1 MFTPSDETVMAIG
14 RLVLASA
21 EYEAA
26 LASAVSRVVGK
37 AATVLVV
44 GLPVSQ
50 QEHALRV
57 LTEQE
62 RPEALE
68 ELAAIL
74 QIAKELG
81 QDRAHV
87 VHGFWMFD
95 VHVADDQV
103 PSDIA
108 LRPRRWSSDLRG
120 KKYPVGKLV
129 EVTVKFDDVQRR
141 LDAWSAAHW
150 PQVQVVRAPGAASQ
164 AAQ

>member
-1 MFTPSDETVMAIG
+1 MFTPSNETVMAIG

-44 GLPVSQ
+44 GIPVSQ
-50 QEHALRV
+50 QEQALKV
-57 LTEQE
+57 LTERE
-62 RPEALE
+62 RPEAVE
-68 ELAAIL
+68 DLAAIL
-74 QIAKELG
+74 RVAKELG

-95 VHVADDQV
+95 VHVADEQV

-108 LRPRRWSSDLRG
+108 LRPKRWTSDLRG
-120 KKYPVGKLV
+120 KRFPVEKLV
-129 EVTVKFDDVQRR
+129 EVTRKFGEIQRQ

-150 PQVQVVRAPGAASQ
+150 PQEQVVRAPGHGSQ
-164 AAQ
+164 TV